1 MRVYIKGT
9 SCLYPSTE
17 IHPNTSSQWFLG
29 FFIRHHNIKV
39 LQIIFKKEQ
48 PSFLS
53 VLNLQRIHWVS
64 IVMPQLIIQSL
75 VVNQPI
81 KACLGIVLENHNNF
95 RHLTTGNLVL
105 TLFQAPM
112 HENRLDF
119 PAVNIG
125 LFSLSVSTKL
135 NLLWMHNRSSDLAGS
150 QIQSPSRRIPLLQM
164 NLLHDTLPDSHIE
177 ETKCHWGANPHAIG
191 R

>member
-17 IHPNTSSQWFLG
+17 IHPNTSSHWFLG

-48 PSFLS
+48 PSLLS

-64 IVMPQLIIQSL
+64 IVIIQSL
-75 VVNQPI
+75 AVNQPI
-81 KACLGIVLENHNNF
+81 QACMGIVLENHNNF
-95 RHLTTGNLVL
+95 CHHTSGNLVL

-112 HENRLDF
+112 HENRLVF

-164 NLLHDTLPDSHIE
+164 NLLHHILPDSHIE
-177 ETKCHWGANPHAIG
+177 ETSAIG
-191 R
+191 VPILMP